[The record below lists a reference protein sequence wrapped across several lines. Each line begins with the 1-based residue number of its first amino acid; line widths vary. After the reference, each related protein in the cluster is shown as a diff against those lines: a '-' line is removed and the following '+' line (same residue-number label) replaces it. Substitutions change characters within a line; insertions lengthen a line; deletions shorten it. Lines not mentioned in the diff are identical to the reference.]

1 MTIVIEFVSSRS
13 QHAARL
19 RLRWRRV
26 TTVITVGYKSGIL
39 SQTQRRCWY
48 PNHQQRARCNN
59 LQPFHGGQKYSVL
72 GAKFKQMCGIFRD
85 KK

>member
-1 MTIVIEFVSSRS
+1 MI
-13 QHAARL
+13 AAHDEP
-19 RLRWRRV
+19 
-26 TTVITVGYKSGIL
+26 GIL
-39 SQTQRRCWY
+39 SQTQRRSWY

-72 GAKFKQMCGIFRD
+72 GAKFKQMCAIFRD

>member
-1 MTIVIEFVSSRS
+1 MI
-13 QHAARL
+13 AAHDEP
-19 RLRWRRV
+19 
-26 TTVITVGYKSGIL
+26 GIL

-72 GAKFKQMCGIFRD
+72 GAKFKQMCAIFRD